1 MRLSEYLIEAVAK
14 RKSGKYSD
22 FPSEPDKELV
32 VHFLKTHG
40 FREVKYGNIHKEPG
54 RVYCFGNCSGDP
66 ATHWI
71 RFIDNSGE
79 HKMYFCRIKYVGGLN
94 GIDFEILNGDGS
106 RVYIGNNYH
115 NFAKHVEEEF
125 C

>member
-14 RKSGKYSD
+14 RKSGKYG
-22 FPSEPDKELV
+22 FPSRPDKESV
-32 VHFLKTHG
+32 VYFLKTHG
-40 FREVKYGNIHKEPG
+40 FREVKYDDIRKESG
-54 RVYCFGNCSGDP
+54 RVYCFGDCSDDP

-79 HKMYFCRIKYVGGLN
+79 RKVYFCRIKYTGSPRGKDFDITNSN
-94 GIDFEILNGDGS
+94 GFTVD
-106 RVYIGNNYH
+106 IGNDYNR
-115 NFAKHVEEEF
+115 FARHVEEEF